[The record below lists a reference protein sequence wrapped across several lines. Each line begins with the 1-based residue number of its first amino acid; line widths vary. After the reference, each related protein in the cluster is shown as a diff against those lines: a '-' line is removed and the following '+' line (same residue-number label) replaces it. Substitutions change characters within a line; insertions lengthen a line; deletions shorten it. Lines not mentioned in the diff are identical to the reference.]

1 MLYVVFYKA
10 KYFGVGRG
18 VLSGRGHHHLVE
30 QLAVASIVEVVG
42 LCCRGD
48 RLQAHYVCNSHFDFE
63 LGPSLVAQR
72 AVLRIVAA

>member
-1 MLYVVFYKA
+1 
-10 KYFGVGRG
+10 
-18 VLSGRGHHHLVE
+18 
-30 QLAVASIVEVVG
+30 LAVASIVEVVG